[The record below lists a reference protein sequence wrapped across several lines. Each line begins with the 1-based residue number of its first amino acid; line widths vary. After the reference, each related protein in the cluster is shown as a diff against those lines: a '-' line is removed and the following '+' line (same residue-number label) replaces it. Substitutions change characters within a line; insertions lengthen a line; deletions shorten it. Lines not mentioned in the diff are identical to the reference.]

1 MDNTQEKS
9 VAYMLSEPTD
19 TSYMGVKRIKLTAKL
34 TSPTTDKNTIM
45 DSLRNIIEMYKDEAD
60 IIQMSVQ
67 IYIESELANKESM
80 DSELLS
86 AVWVSPQLDE
96 VKQKPLPN
104 SEGDGLYWFSVRDD
118 LFSMQNYQSAIA
130 FSKSDNLIIAGILKS
145 IGEKLGGALKNYR
158 YARKKKS
165 LNNK

>member
-34 TSPTTDKNTIM
+34 TSSTTDKKAIM
-45 DSLRNIIEMYKDEAD
+45 DILRNIIEMYKDEAD
-60 IIQMSVQ
+60 IIQISVTV
-67 IYIESELANKESM
+67 YIEAELANKESM

-86 AVWVSPQLDE
+86 AVWISPQLDE

-118 LFSMQNYQSAIA
+118 LFSLQNYQSAIA
-130 FSKSDNLIIAGILKS
+130 YSRSDTMIIAGIIKS
-145 IGEKLGGALKNYR
+145 IFGKLSETLKDYR

-165 LNNK
+165 LR